1 MIGSGEPHE
10 YDWLWGAALVS
21 MIDIE
26 PDCGGPKPRAFRV
39 GAKNVG
45 QCQDR
50 VLVPRTWPV
59 PTIVGARMIGAF
71 RPLQI
76 ISSYSHCHK
85 ERDGLGE

>member
-26 PDCGGPKPRAFRV
+26 PDCGWPMPRAFRV

-45 QCQDR
+45 QGQDR
-50 VLVPRTWPV
+50 VLVPREHGPV

-71 RPLQI
+71 WLLQI
-76 ISSYSHCHK
+76 GSSYSHSHK
-85 ERDGLGE
+85 V

>member
-26 PDCGGPKPRAFRV
+26 PDCGWPMPRAFRV

-45 QCQDR
+45 QRQDR
-50 VLVPRTWPV
+50 VLVPRTWASTNYCRCKNDRSLLASPNR
-59 PTIVGARMIGAF
+59 II
-71 RPLQI
+71 LQP
-76 ISSYSHCHK
+76 
-85 ERDGLGE
+85 